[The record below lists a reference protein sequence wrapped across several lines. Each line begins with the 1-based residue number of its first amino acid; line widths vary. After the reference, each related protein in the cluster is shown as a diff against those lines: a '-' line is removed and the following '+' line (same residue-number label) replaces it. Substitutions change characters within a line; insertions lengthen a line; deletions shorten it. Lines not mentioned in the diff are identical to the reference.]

1 MNGGAL
7 LLAVLVVE
15 AAIGWPR
22 RWWHPVMA
30 AGAAIAAGER
40 WLNFGGSLR
49 RRALGLALVAVL
61 ATLAAATGWAIQAVV
76 GHGWGWALVVLIA
89 TTGLAQRSLHD
100 HVAEVLE
107 PLSRHDL
114 AAARQ
119 AVAMIVGR
127 DVEALDARGV
137 ATAAVESL
145 AESFGDGVVAP
156 AFWLLVGGLPG
167 LFVFKLVSTA
177 DSMIGHRTDRLA
189 AFGWA
194 AARADDVM
202 NWVPAR
208 LAGVLVC
215 AVGGGWRVMVRDAR
229 AHASPNAGWPEAA
242 MAGALGVRLGG
253 PVSYDGEPSFRPA
266 MGDGAAPTA
275 ADLARGLA
283 IYRHACLLL
292 WLIAGGFAWLL

>member
-1 MNGGAL
+1 MNGGAV

-40 WLNFGGSLR
+40 WLNVGGSLR
-49 RRALGLALVAVL
+49 RRALGLALAVVL
-61 ATLAAATGWAIQAVV
+61 ATLAAATGWTIQAVV

-215 AVGGGWRVMVRDAR
+215 AVAGGWRAMVRDAR

-275 ADLARGLA
+275 ADLARGLS

>member
-1 MNGGAL
+1 MNGGSL
-7 LLAVLVVE
+7 LLAALVAE

-30 AGAAIAAGER
+30 AGAVIAAGER
-40 WLNFGGSLR
+40 LLNRGGPVR
-49 RRALGLALVAVL
+49 RRVMGVILIG
-61 ATLAAATGWAIQAVV
+61 TLAALAAAIGWAIQAVA
-76 GHGWGWALVVLIA
+76 GHGWGWVVVVLVA
-89 TTGLAQRSLHD
+89 TSGLAQRSLHE
-100 HVAEVLE
+100 HVADVLR
-107 PLSRHDL
+107 PLSADDL
-114 AAARQ
+114 PAARR

-127 DVEALDARGV
+127 DVEPLDAHGV

-145 AESFGDGVVAP
+145 AESFGDGVVSP

-167 LFVFKLVSTA
+167 LFAFKLVSTA

-208 LAGVLVC
+208 VAGALIC

-253 PVSYDGEPSFRPA
+253 PVSYDGVATFRPA
-266 MGDGAAPTA
+266 VGDGPATTP
-275 ADLARGLA
+275 ADLARALA
-283 IYRHACLLL
+283 IFRRACLLL
-292 WLIAGGFAWLL
+292 WLLAGGCAWLR